1 MDNNQMNGMQNN
13 MNPNGVQNQVP
24 VDNGMNQTMAQP
36 AAMPVNN
43 GMAQAMP
50 QQMPVDPGMTQA
62 IPQQMPMDNG
72 MVQPAAMPVN
82 NGMPQ
87 AMPQQMP
94 MNGMPQQ
101 QMPGAPAPKKSNTGL
116 IILIIVIGV
125 VILGLAGFIGVSLL
139 GGESS
144 NGGDNPEVEEVAPDQ
159 EDVNGDDG
167 NVGQVDNSNTQT
179 ITHNGYNYNVDKGIV
194 YQVQN
199 GMLLV
204 RNTAGNVQAQMSSAY
219 GSYAQYLASS
229 ESLKQELVTAGY
241 GTITY
246 ETKKYNN
253 RDYMVFSGTY
263 QNIPFQFFIVG
274 LDSTH
279 VIQGLMITKTGTEW
293 NDGYN
298 MVEDFVSDVNG
309 TGSGETSS
317 SFSVSI
323 PGSNNGT
330 FFQQIK

>member
-24 VDNGMNQTMAQP
+24 VDNGMNQNMAQP
-36 AAMPVNN
+36 AAMPV
-43 GMAQAMP
+43 
-50 QQMPVDPGMTQA
+50 
-62 IPQQMPMDNG
+62 DNG
-72 MVQPAAMPVN
+72 MVQPAAMPQQAPVDA
-82 NGMPQ
+82 GMTQ
-87 AMPQQMP
+87 AMPQQQMP
-94 MNGMPQQ
+94 MDSGMGQPMPQQMPINNGMQQQMPVNGMPQQ

-139 GGESS
+139 NGDSS
-144 NGGDNPEVEEVAPDQ
+144 NGGNDPEVEDVETDDVQQ
-159 EDVNGDDG
+159 EDDG

-179 ITHNGYNYNVDKGIV
+179 ITHNGYTYNVDKEIV

-199 GMLLV
+199 NMLLV
-204 RNTAGNVQAQMSSAY
+204 RNAAVTVSAQMTSAY
-219 GSYAQYLASS
+219 GSYAQYLAST
-229 ESLKQELVTAGY
+229 ESLKQQLVSSGY

-246 ETKKYNN
+246 EAKNFNN

-279 VIQGLMITKTGTEW
+279 VIQGLMITKTGNEW
-293 NDGYN
+293 TDGYN

-309 TGSGETSS
+309 TGSGDTSS

-323 PGSNNGT
+323 PGTNNGT
-330 FFQQIK
+330 FFQEIK

>member
-24 VDNGMNQTMAQP
+24 VDNGMNQTMA
-36 AAMPVNN
+36 
-43 GMAQAMP
+43 
-50 QQMPVDPGMTQA
+50 
-62 IPQQMPMDNG
+62 
-72 MVQPAAMPVN
+72 QPAAMPVN

-125 VILGLAGFIGVSLL
+125 VILGLAGFIGFSLL

-144 NGGDNPEVEEVAPDQ
+144 NGGDNPEVEEVV
-159 EDVNGDDG
+159 EDDG